1 MAVLALLA
9 ALVIAAAPA
18 KPARPLS
25 GIASDA
31 LAAPATAD
39 AVEVAASALR
49 SNPVYVDPSAERRL
63 DAGEAD
69 RIRNRIQ
76 QTGAGPM
83 YVAILPRAAA
93 VGGDPD
99 ETLRQLVRAVGRNG
113 TYAVVVGDS
122 FRATSNTLPQ
132 GEAGKFATEAF
143 AQNAEAGV
151 TPTLLAFVERVGRA
165 RRGEAAS
172 PDEGGGGDDG
182 TPWALLVLA
191 GAAGG
196 GYLLWR
202 RRRRRRQ
209 QAELEPVRAAARED
223 LVALGD
229 DIRALDLDVE
239 MPSAS
244 AEAKAAYGR
253 ALDSYERADGRVDRA
268 RRPEDLEQVA
278 AALEEGRFEMATAKA
293 LLEGRQPPER
303 RPPCF
308 FDPRHGPS
316 DRDVEW
322 APPGGAPRQVP
333 ACEADAQR
341 VERGLEPAAREV
353 SYGGQRYPYWGAPGP
368 FAPYAGGYFGAWGGL
383 LPGILLGS
391 MVGGGWGSPGGG
403 DEGGGFEDGSDG
415 GDFDGGDF
423 DGGDFGGGDF
433 GGGDFGGGDFGGGE

>member
-1 MAVLALLA
+1 MVVFALLA
-9 ALVIAAAPA
+9 ALMIAAAPA
-18 KPARPLS
+18 KPAGPLS

-31 LAAPATAD
+31 LAAPSTAD

-49 SNPVYVDPSAERRL
+49 SNPVYVDAGAERRL
-63 DAGEAD
+63 DAGEAE
-69 RIRNRIQ
+69 RIRDRIQ

-83 YVAILPRAAA
+83 YVAILPRSAA

-122 FRATSNTLPQ
+122 FRATSNALPR
-132 GEAGKFATEAF
+132 GEAGDLATEAF
-143 AQNAEAGV
+143 AENAEAGV
-151 TPTLLAFVERVGRA
+151 APTLLAFVDRVGRA

-172 PDEGGGGDDG
+172 PDEGGGGGDDDG
-182 TPWALLVLA
+182 VPWALVALA

-196 GYLLWR
+196 GFLLWR
-202 RRRRRRQ
+202 RNKRRRQ

-223 LVALGD
+223 LVALGE

-239 MPSAS
+239 MPSTS
-244 AEAKAAYGR
+244 AEARAAYGR
-253 ALDSYERADGRVDRA
+253 ALDAYERADGLVDRA
-268 RRPEDLEQVA
+268 RRPEDLQQVA
-278 AALEEGRFEMATAKA
+278 AALEEGRFEMASAKA

-322 APPGGAPRQVP
+322 APPGGSPRQVP

-341 VERGLEPAAREV
+341 VERGLEPATREV
-353 SYGGQRYPYWGAPGP
+353 SYRGERYPYWGAPGP
-368 FAPYAGGYFGAWGGL
+368 FSPYAGGYFGAWGGL

-391 MVGGGWGSPGGG
+391 MVGGGWGG
-403 DEGGGFEDGSDG
+403 DEGGGFDDASDG
-415 GDFDGGDF
+415 GDFGDV
-423 DGGDFGGGDF
+423 GGGDF

>member
-1 MAVLALLA
+1 MAVLALIA
-9 ALVIAAAPA
+9 ALVIA
-18 KPARPLS
+18 
-25 GIASDA
+25 
-31 LAAPATAD
+31 AAPATAD

-63 DAGEAD
+63 DPGEAD
-69 RIRNRIQ
+69 RIRSRIE

-122 FRATSNTLPQ
+122 FRATSSTLPR
-132 GEAGKFATEAF
+132 GEAGELATEAF
-143 AQNAEAGV
+143 AENSDAGV

-172 PDEGGGGDDG
+172 PDEGGGGDDDG
-182 TPWALLVLA
+182 TPWALLAFA

-196 GYLLWR
+196 GFLLWR
-202 RRRRRRQ
+202 RSRRRRQ

-223 LVALGD
+223 LVALGED
-229 DIRALDLDVE
+229 VRALDLDIE

-253 ALDSYERADGRVDRA
+253 ALDSYERADGLVDRA

-278 AALEEGRFEMATAKA
+278 AALEQGRFEMATAKA

-322 APPGGAPRQVP
+322 APPGGAPRRVP

-353 SYGGQRYPYWGAPGP
+353 TYGGERYPYWGAPGA

-423 DGGDFGGGDF
+423 GGGDF

>member
-1 MAVLALLA
+1 MAVLTLLA
-9 ALVIAAAPA
+9 AL
-18 KPARPLS
+18 L
-25 GIASDA
+25 
-31 LAAPATAD
+31 LTAAPAT
-39 AVEVAASALR
+39 VEGVEQAASALR
-49 SNPVYVDPSAERRL
+49 SNPVYVDTDAERRL
-63 DAGEAD
+63 DAGEAG
-69 RIRNRIQ
+69 RIRDRIQ

-83 YVAILPRAAA
+83 YVAILPRSAT
-93 VGGDPD
+93 VGGDPA

-122 FRATSNTLPQ
+122 FRATSNTLPR
-132 GEAGKFATEAF
+132 GEAGDLATEAF
-143 AQNAEAGV
+143 AENADAGV
-151 TPTLLAFVERVGRA
+151 APTLLAFVERVGRA

-182 TPWALLVLA
+182 APWALIALA

-196 GYLLWR
+196 GFLLWR
-202 RRRRRRQ
+202 RNKRRRQ

-223 LVALGD
+223 LVALGE

-239 MPSAS
+239 MPSTS
-244 AEAKAAYGR
+244 AEARAAYGR
-253 ALDSYERADGRVDRA
+253 ALDAYERADGLVDRA
-268 RRPEDLEQVA
+268 RRPEDLQQVA
-278 AALEEGRFEMATAKA
+278 ASLEEGRYEMATAKA

-322 APPGGAPRQVP
+322 TPPGGEPRLVP
-333 ACEADAQR
+333 VCEADAQR
-341 VERGLEPAAREV
+341 VERGLEPATREV
-353 SYGGQRYPYWGAPGP
+353 AYRGERYPYWGAPGP

-391 MVGGGWGSPGGG
+391 MVGGGWGG
-403 DEGGGFEDGSDG
+403 DEGGGFDDGSDG
-415 GDFDGGDF
+415 GDFGDF
-423 DGGDFGGGDF
+423 DSGDFGGGDF